1 MSWLLVFLNNF
12 SLAGKQGQLSQI
24 LYTKRAALPHQVSAA
39 PSSSLAASSSRVQG
53 SPENSSAPS
62 RVAPTASSPNQ
73 SQAAVRARE
82 FAAEIFRQ
90 SQGGGGGGGKE
101 GEHQKESEKNIEQ
114 EGNLTKKGEE
124 EGRPCLPQT
133 STPRGCVSLQQ
144 RSEEVMSPTSSSS
157 SPSSPLTPSSTQET
171 SPGEPGYVNYS
182 RLHYR
187 LQQPGAAEENTAG
200 EKWFNQLLRREKC
213 DALQSHVFASR
224 PGFEDDKFQLP
235 FTVTDLRGQNLQLVS
250 GPHNG
255 QVRVSAAVAAP
266 RWDIIS
272 SKFKSDLS
280 SLSERLCGAAD
291 FRLWIPHKR
300 GDPKRCCLG
309 LPVLLLQRLRR
320 GDFRGQYTSGSL
332 HIPSFHWHGE
342 T

>member
-1 MSWLLVFLNNF
+1 M
-12 SLAGKQGQLSQI
+12 SQI
-24 LYTKRAALPHQVSAA
+24 LYTKRAVLPHQVSVA
-39 PSSSLAASSSRVQG
+39 PLSSFAASSSRAQG
-53 SPENSSAPS
+53 SPENSLAPS
-62 RVAPTASSPNQ
+62 RVAPTTSSPNQ

-90 SQGGGGGGGKE
+90 SQGGGGGKE
-101 GEHQKESEKNIEQ
+101 GENQKESEKNIEQ
-114 EGNLTKKGEE
+114 REERNSTKKGEE

-133 STPRGCVSLQQ
+133 STPRGCASVPH
-144 RSEEVMSPTSSSS
+144 RSEEVMSPASSSS

-171 SPGEPGYVNYS
+171 SSGEPGYVNYS

-200 EKWFNQLLRREKC
+200 EKWFNQLLRRDLERSATRYK
-213 DALQSHVFASR
+213 
-224 PGFEDDKFQLP
+224 
-235 FTVTDLRGQNLQLVS
+235 VTS
-250 GPHNG
+250 PSG
-255 QVRVSAAVAAP
+255 QVSKTINFSYLSPSPTWEDRTYSWSLGRITDRCVRAAVAAP
-266 RWDIIS
+266 RGDIIS

-280 SLSERLCGAAD
+280 SLSECLCGAAD

-320 GDFRGQYTSGSL
+320 GDFRGQYTLGC
-332 HIPSFHWHGE
+332 IYDRQFIGQQPPSTTHWHRE